1 MAIVTKLTSG
11 HVPVIYVTAGALID
25 VWSGI
30 WCLYLAKHDAADDLS
45 WYVCWGLI
53 LSGLV
58 LVAIGLTL
66 GQIERASR
74 NAQLAREAAAAVPQ
88 AETTAAV
95 IAPALAATN
104 APAPLNGAPASMQ
117 PAQNNLGNAAG
128 ARGVG

>member
-1 MAIVTKLTSG
+1 MSVVSKLSSAQLS
-11 HVPVIYVTAGALID
+11 VIYVTAGALID

-30 WCLYLAKHDAADDLS
+30 WCVYLAKHEAANGLS

-58 LVAIGLTL
+58 LVGIGLIL
-66 GQIERASR
+66 GRIERVNR
-74 NAQLAREAAAAVPQ
+74 NAQLAREAAAVPQ

-95 IAPALAATN
+95 IAPVLGATN
-104 APAPLNGAPASMQ
+104 VPTPPNGAPASMH
-117 PAQNNLGNAAG
+117 PVQNLSDDAR

>member
-95 IAPALAATN
+95 IAPTLATN

-117 PAQNNLGNAAG
+117 PAQNLGNDADV
-128 ARGVG
+128 R